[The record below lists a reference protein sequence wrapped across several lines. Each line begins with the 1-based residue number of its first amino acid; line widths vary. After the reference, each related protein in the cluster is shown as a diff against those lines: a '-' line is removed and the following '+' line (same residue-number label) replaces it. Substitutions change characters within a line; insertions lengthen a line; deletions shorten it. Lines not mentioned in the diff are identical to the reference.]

1 VIVKTYLA
9 HFITIIIQAQAN
21 LEQHLI
27 VQRYLVVPSF
37 PPSLYLEFKFIPPFG
52 TSSPYRILHQ
62 KSRAES
68 LHAASPSHKH
78 HRILAPNL
86 TKCLVVSK
94 LPLMSR
100 SECRSTSANFL
111 QMNLTSQRWP
121 SCKCCT
127 RTAVPSP
134 ADRHAAPI
142 SVTFIL
148 FVGPL
153 FCVFARPKQ
162 TRFGSKYT
170 SYHLL

>member
-9 HFITIIIQAQAN
+9 HFITIIQAQAN

-37 PPSLYLEFKFIPPFG
+37 PPSLFLEFKFILSFC

-62 KSRAES
+62 KLRAES
-68 LHAASPSHKH
+68 LHAGPPSHKH
-78 HRILAPNL
+78 HRTLAPNP

-100 SECRSTSANFL
+100 SECRSTIANLL
-111 QMNLTSQRWP
+111 QMNLTSQRWS

-134 ADRHAAPI
+134 TDRHAAPI

-148 FVGPL
+148 LVGPL
-153 FCVFARPKQ
+153 FCVFAHPN
-162 TRFGSKYT
+162 
-170 SYHLL
+170 